1 MNVVMDKNEMNK
13 NKMILQYCPNFY
25 KIINF
30 DFEDDSLTDKLI
42 SVYRKFIFTI
52 DIKDMKEVKT
62 ANQIDKILAKY
73 IEDHKFRKELKEGL
87 MHFKISSS
95 SSNILKSIVEGIISV
110 FNQYE
115 EGTTRKIY
123 ISRWI

>member
-1 MNVVMDKNEMNK
+1 MNNNEMILQ

-42 SVYRKFIFTI
+42 SVYRSFIFSI
-52 DIKDMKEVKT
+52 DIKDMGEVKT

-73 IEDHKFRKELKEGL
+73 IEDFQFRKELKDGL
-87 MHFKISSS
+87 MKFKISNSS
-95 SSNILKSIVEGIISV
+95 NNILKSIVEGIISV
-110 FNQYE
+110 FNKYE

-123 ISRWI
+123 IARWI

>member
-1 MNVVMDKNEMNK
+1 MNK

-42 SVYRKFIFTI
+42 SVYKKFIFTI

-62 ANQIDKILAKY
+62 ANKIDKILAKY
-73 IEDHKFRKELKEGL
+73 IEDYQFRKELKNGL
-87 MHFKISSS
+87 MQFKISNT

-110 FNQYE
+110 FNKYE
-115 EGTTRKIY
+115 EGSTRKIY

>member
-1 MNVVMDKNEMNK
+1 MVNVVMNK

-25 KIINF
+25 RIINF

-42 SVYRKFIFTI
+42 SVYRRFIFSI

-73 IEDHKFRKELKEGL
+73 IEDCQFRKEFKDGL
-87 MHFKISSS
+87 MHFKISNS

-110 FNQYE
+110 FNKYE

-123 ISRWI
+123 IARWI

>member
-1 MNVVMDKNEMNK
+1 MNNNEMILQ

-42 SVYRKFIFTI
+42 SVYRRFIFSI
-52 DIKDMKEVKT
+52 DVKDMKEVKT
-62 ANQIDKILAKY
+62 ANQIDRILAKY
-73 IEDHKFRKELKEGL
+73 IEDFQFRKEFKDGL
-87 MHFKISSS
+87 MKFKISNSS
-95 SSNILKSIVEGIISV
+95 KNILKSIVEGIINV
-110 FNQYE
+110 FNIYE

-123 ISRWI
+123 IARWI

>member
-1 MNVVMDKNEMNK
+1 MVNVVMNK

-25 KIINF
+25 RIINF

-42 SVYRKFIFTI
+42 SVYRRFIFSI

-73 IEDHKFRKELKEGL
+73 IEDCQFRKEFKDGL
-87 MHFKISSS
+87 MHFKISNS
-95 SSNILKSIVEGIISV
+95 SSNILKSMFIFSSFRDINSSIKVRIPS
-110 FNQYE
+110 
-115 EGTTRKIY
+115 
-123 ISRWI
+123 

>member
-1 MNVVMDKNEMNK
+1 MWQRL
-13 NKMILQYCPNFY
+13 IFY

-42 SVYRKFIFTI
+42 SVYKKFIFTI

-62 ANQIDKILAKY
+62 ANKIDKILAKY
-73 IEDHKFRKELKEGL
+73 IEDYQFRKELKNGL
-87 MHFKISSS
+87 MQFKISNT

-110 FNQYE
+110 FNKYE
-115 EGTTRKIY
+115 EGSTRKIY